1 MSRHEGGSERAFEL
15 LDGWTV
21 LAHAED
27 LRAQMMLRPPT
38 NELTE
43 T

>member
-1 MSRHEGGSERAFEL
+1 
-15 LDGWTV
+15 V